1 MYSIHQLQKPR
12 RCNSREGGAQFQPL
26 GGCAWK
32 LVPETR
38 VCCGGGRG
46 DLGSESILPQKI
58 LKPRGSE
65 MVFLTNEMFPWR
77 DRKLSGSRR
86 KEKALNALYS
96 LRRHT
101 NLSKIETAL
110 LPLFWHI
117 ILKFGV
123 CVLRY
128 GLCCTLGTYMII
140 QLKLVVVVVDVV
152 DCSIMCRFRRF
163 YFVPL

>member
-58 LKPRGSE
+58 LKPRGS
-65 MVFLTNEMFPWR
+65 VFPWR

-101 NLSKIETAL
+101 NPSKTERAL
-110 LPLFWHI
+110 LLLFWHI
-117 ILKFGV
+117 IVKFGV

-128 GLCCTLGTYMII
+128 GLCSTLCTYMVI
-140 QLKLVVVVVDVV
+140 QLKLVVVVVVV

-163 YFVPL
+163 YFIPL

>member
-26 GGCAWK
+26 GAALENSCRRREFVVGA
-32 LVPETR
+32 
-38 VCCGGGRG
+38 GGG

-65 MVFLTNEMFPWR
+65 MVFLTNEIFPWR

-140 QLKLVVVVVDVV
+140 QLKLVVVVDVV
-152 DCSIMCRFRRF
+152 DCSIMCRLRRF
-163 YFVPL
+163 YFILL